1 LEKFDQREIDEDIL
15 LLRVLIKRVAAFVL
29 SSPKDNSQT
38 FSQRLTAMRVIT
50 YAMSRL
56 EKLQRTQLLLRGPR
70 EDRLKQAMD
79 QALDELRDKE
89 GWEV

>member
-1 LEKFDQREIDEDIL
+1 
-15 LLRVLIKRVAAFVL
+15 
-29 SSPKDNSQT
+29 
-38 FSQRLTAMRVIT
+38 MRVIT

-70 EDRLKQAMD
+70 EDKLQQIIHK
-79 QALDELRDKE
+79 ALDELRDKE